1 MGGFEVEVSDGGSG
15 AVGRSWRASRGALGG
30 RVALVLVGAV
40 VFGVLSS
47 LSNGG
52 SSGFTY
58 VLNSGW
64 SWAAVMML
72 AGWVVHGGVVGALV
86 STAVGVCAAF
96 VFYTCEILRLGTG
109 ADLIAALHDPSVL
122 SRTAPWALIAVLLG
136 PGLGVLGGLMRVPR
150 VVGFLSMLIIPVG
163 ASLEMVW
170 VPLWDVNA
178 EGPQLLIAQVLT
190 WVAALVVVVLATLR
204 LVRDL
209 RRPAPADRHGVRELL
224 GVTRAARWF
233 SAVAVAAAVVIGIG
247 FGFYVQVANSHP
259 WQAGLSTTQQS
270 ADGIIAGQVTGPH
283 KPSDPTLTI
292 QPGRTLFRTSD
303 ALPAGTQQVIIPQ
316 GRRTTFLPDVQYVMF
331 IHKTA
336 QGWSLIDAR
345 DAVYR
350 VTDDGTLAPAISG
363 SPLPAWVTTDLGVR
377 PAS

>member
-1 MGGFEVEVSDGGSG
+1 M
-15 AVGRSWRASRGALGG
+15 
-30 RVALVLVGAV
+30 ALVLVGAV